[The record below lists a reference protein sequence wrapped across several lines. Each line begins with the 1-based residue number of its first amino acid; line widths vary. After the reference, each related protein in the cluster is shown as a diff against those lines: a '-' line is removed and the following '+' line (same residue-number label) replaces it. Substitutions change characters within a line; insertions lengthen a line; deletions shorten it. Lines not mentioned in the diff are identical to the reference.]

1 MKKFIFMLFAMLTM
15 AISTNAQT
23 QSNYAGSSKFL
34 DNTSVTMQVGAVTPF
49 NDFMHKG
56 SADAVVLVGVDKF
69 VTPWLGFGAEGRTAI
84 GVGNRFNS
92 HTAFDAVNVSGNVK
106 FNVLNAI
113 SYKGD
118 RRTFE
123 PVLYAGIG
131 WGHLTT
137 GGMKLA
143 NLDAMPVGKAHDN
156 FVTKRAGVELY
167 ANLGKQ
173 KNVALVLNIANVW
186 GDVNNFKLAKSHG
199 KFEGTIGLTYRF
211 KTSRTCPKGVN
222 TAMALPRLWEEPA
235 TVAPTEVVKEV
246 PVEVV
251 KEVVKEV
258 TTTSTVEKTYVVAFA
273 QGKSVLTDDAKATLD
288 KVTGTV
294 AVTATASPEGG
305 KVFNQKLSEK
315 RATAVKEY
323 LEARGVK
330 VTSAEGKG
338 VMGVASNRIAVVT
351 VE

>member
-1 MKKFIFMLFAMLTM
+1 MKKFIFMLVAMLTM
-15 AISTNAQT
+15 AISVNAQD
-23 QSNYAGSSKFL
+23 QFNYAGSSKIL
-34 DNTSVTMQVGAVTPF
+34 DNTSVTLQAGVVTPF
-49 NDFMHKG
+49 NDFAHKG
-56 SADAVVLVGVDKF
+56 SADAVVLLGIDKF
-69 VTPWLGFGAEGRTAI
+69 VNPWLGFGVEGRTAI

-143 NLDAMPVGKAHDN
+143 NLNTMPVGNAHDN

-251 KEVVKEV
+251 KEVV
-258 TTTSTVEKTYVVAFA
+258 TTTIEGVNNSYTVFFEKGVSSVPDITKVAEA
-273 QGKSVLTDDAKATLD
+273 LKKT
-288 KVTGTV
+288 TGIITIV
-294 AVTATASPEGG
+294 GGASPEG
-305 KVFNQKLSEK
+305 SEK
-315 RATAVKEY
+315 FNSNLALARAEAVKAALINAGIDASRINVTSDYSKQRRAT
-323 LEARGVK
+323 
-330 VTSAEGKG
+330 
-338 VMGVASNRIAVVT
+338 IVVG
-351 VE
+351 E